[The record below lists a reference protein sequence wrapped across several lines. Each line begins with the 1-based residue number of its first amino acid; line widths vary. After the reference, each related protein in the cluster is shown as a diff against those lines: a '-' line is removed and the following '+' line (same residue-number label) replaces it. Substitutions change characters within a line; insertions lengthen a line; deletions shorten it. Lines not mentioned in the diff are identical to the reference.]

1 MVLVQFVFVDKD
13 KKEMKNSY
21 MIINKL
27 TNAVVLEIWDESLL
41 SKLNTNKYTYKTAY
55 EYLCELNKI
64 TQINK
69 L

>member
-1 MVLVQFVFVDKD
+1 
-13 KKEMKNSY
+13 MKNSY
-21 MIINKL
+21 IIIDKI
-27 TNAVVLEIWDESLL
+27 TNSVVLEIWDSNLL
-41 SKLNTNKYTYKTAY
+41 SVLNTDKYTYKTAY

>member
-1 MVLVQFVFVDKD
+1 MVLLLFAFVHKG
-13 KKEMKNSY
+13 KIEMKNSY
-21 MIINKL
+21 MIIDKL

-41 SKLNTNKYTYKTAY
+41 SKLNTDKYTYKTAY
-55 EYLCELNKI
+55 DYLCELNKI